1 MGGNEPGGQ
10 RARDWLSYNRVSE
23 ALMKRNWNWMLWL
36 GFAVAVFGAV
46 SYIPIFARFPS
57 TRDVPWANL
66 LLFFAAGSF
75 LAIGL
80 YRAFAQPER
89 YRGKISGP
97 ILGVLSLGLIGLFC
111 FGIYAARNLPPARTA
126 LRVGQRA
133 ADFSLAG
140 VDGKMAT
147 LSQLRQNK
155 RAVLLIFYRGYW

>member
-1 MGGNEPGGQ
+1 M
-10 RARDWLSYNRVSE
+10 V
-23 ALMKRNWNWMLWL
+23 WL

-46 SYIPIFARFPS
+46 SYIPIFARFPG

-66 LLFFAAGSF
+66 VLFVAAECLLG
-75 LAIGL
+75 IGV
-80 YRAFAQPER
+80 YRAFAQPGR
-89 YRGKISGP
+89 YRGQYGGRISG
-97 ILGVLSLGLIGLFC
+97 IAFTALSLGLIALFC
-111 FGIYAARNLPPARTA
+111 FGIHAARNLPPARTA